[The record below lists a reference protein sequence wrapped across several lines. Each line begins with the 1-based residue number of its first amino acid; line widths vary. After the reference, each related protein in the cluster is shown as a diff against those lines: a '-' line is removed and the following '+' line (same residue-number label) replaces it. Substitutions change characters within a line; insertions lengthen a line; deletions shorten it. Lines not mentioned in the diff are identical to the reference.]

1 MAALTIGW
9 GLLNLGLAITVFI
22 ISWRNFRIYS
32 ERYGSLATGILL
44 LLTAGMC
51 QSSGKK
57 QLAGANPA
65 AFQTTVSSS
74 LVPNDG
80 FHSYYYVQLA
90 DFGFSKLTQGI
101 ILNRTSD
108 STTAQLSSYVNLTG
122 FMSGIQWTSL
132 YTSVTVGAN
141 RHLRYNSSG
150 TLQWLLLGIPIYTQV
165 KHFTGDVPA
174 DRLKAM

>member
-1 MAALTIGW
+1 MAVLTIGW

-74 LVPNDG
+74 LIPDDG
-80 FHSYYYVQLA
+80 PHSYSVQLA
-90 DFGFSKLTQGI
+90 DFGLSDLTQRVI
-101 ILNRTSD
+101 VNQSD
-108 STTAQLSSYVNLTG
+108 SATAQLSSYVNLTG
-122 FMSGIQWTSL
+122 FMSGIHWTSL